1 MKASRRPKQARSR
14 DTYEKLVAM
23 AQEVL
28 EEVGIEGFNSN
39 LIVERL
45 GMTPPAFYR
54 YFPNKYALLTE
65 LGERLMAVQNELIEN
80 FEVRTDGTKKQF
92 IEDVSGITR
101 ATVEVTRQFRGGY
114 ALLVSLRAIPE
125 LRPVRLN
132 SHEKM
137 AKINAENMRKM
148 GFADKEDI
156 LISKSRMLI
165 EIGYGAMELLFET
178 GFKNEQIIIESVA
191 KAHAGILGLND

>member
-1 MKASRRPKQARSR
+1 MNASRRPKQARSR

-65 LGERLMAVQNELIEN
+65 LGERLMAVQNEFIEN
-80 FEVRTDGTKKQF
+80 FEVPTDVTKKQF
-92 IEDVSGITR
+92 VEDVSGITR
-101 ATVEVTRQFRGGY
+101 ATVKVTRQFRGSY
-114 ALLVSLRAIPE
+114 ALMVSLRAIPE

-137 AKINAENMRKM
+137 AKISAEYLRKM
-148 GFADKEDI
+148 GFADTEDI

-191 KAHAGILGLND
+191 RAHAGILGLED

>member
-1 MKASRRPKQARSR
+1 MNASRRPKQARSR

-65 LGERLMAVQNELIEN
+65 LGERLMAVQNEIIEN

-101 ATVEVTRQFRGGY
+101 ASVEVTRQFRGGY
-114 ALLVSLRAIPE
+114 ALMVSLRAIPE

-137 AKINAENMRKM
+137 AKISAEHLRKM

-191 KAHAGILGLND
+191 RAHAGILGLKD